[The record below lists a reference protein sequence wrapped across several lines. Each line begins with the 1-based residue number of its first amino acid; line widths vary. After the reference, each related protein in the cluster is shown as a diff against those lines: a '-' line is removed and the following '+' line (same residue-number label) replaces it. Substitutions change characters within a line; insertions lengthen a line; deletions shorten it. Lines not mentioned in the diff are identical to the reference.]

1 MWCKRAIA
9 WTVPVRMTNVAY
21 TIWQD
26 RTSKSIINYFA
37 VRMKNPAIATIR
49 DLQAA
54 DWPAV
59 RAIYVE
65 GMAGGQATFETT
77 PPEWPVWND
86 AHRPDCRFVAEMN
99 GSICGW
105 AALTPVSGR
114 CVYAGVAEV
123 SVYVA
128 DGARGVGIGA
138 QLLERLV
145 TASEQAGLWTLQAG
159 IFPENTASVRL
170 HQQAGFRLVGR
181 RERIG
186 QMRGIWRDTVLFE
199 RRSSSVGTV

>member
-1 MWCKRAIA
+1 M
-9 WTVPVRMTNVAY
+9 
-21 TIWQD
+21 
-26 RTSKSIINYFA
+26 
-37 VRMKNPAIATIR
+37 
-49 DLQAA
+49 
-54 DWPAV
+54 
-59 RAIYVE
+59 
-65 GMAGGQATFETT
+65 
-77 PPEWPVWND
+77 
-86 AHRPDCRFVAEMN
+86 
-99 GSICGW
+99 
-105 AALTPVSGR
+105 
-114 CVYAGVAEV
+114 AEV
-123 SVYVA
+123 SEYVA
-128 DGARGVGIGA
+128 DGERGVGIGA